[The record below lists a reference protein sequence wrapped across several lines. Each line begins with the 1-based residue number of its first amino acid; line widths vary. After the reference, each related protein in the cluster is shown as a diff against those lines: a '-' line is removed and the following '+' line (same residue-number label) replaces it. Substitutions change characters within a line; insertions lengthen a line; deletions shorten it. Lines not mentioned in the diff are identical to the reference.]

1 MVLLD
6 PIKSEFGDALSW
18 ADLIIL
24 AATTALE
31 LAANISIPFCT
42 AGRVDAEDGSGWE
55 FLSPRVRF
63 HHSLQSNLVINYSA
77 VSGTR
82 VSTC

>member
-1 MVLLD
+1 MALLD

-42 AGRVDAEDGSGWE
+42 AGRVDSEDGSGWE
-55 FLSPRVRF
+55 FLSPGVRF
-63 HHSLQSNLVINYSA
+63 YHSLQSNLVIN
-77 VSGTR
+77 
-82 VSTC
+82 